1 VTRDWLLWTHAWCH
15 QDVIDRRPEI
25 VERLRDFE
33 KNGDLTI
40 CTTATQDL
48 VEATDIVVK
57 IRDREL
63 LPEKNGIGLDAARIA
78 LMIDEMVKRGIND
91 GEMCSIFQGVK
102 LQSAAFAMERK
113 LKDGIFWHGGQPMMA
128 WCVGN
133 AKVEQRR
140 NDVLITKEVAGK
152 AKIDP
157 LIAAFNAA
165 YLMSLNPEAARSA
178 VSPWENPDFRLAAS

>member
-1 VTRDWLLWTHAWCH
+1 MLSYFRWVLFFVALFATLMGGALYLGHALLTAEGPL
-15 QDVIDRRPEI
+15 QATKTVVIPRGAGPTTMAKVLQEEGI
-25 VERLRDFE
+25 ISHSRLF
-33 KNGDLTI
+33 
-40 CTTATQDL
+40 
-48 VEATDIVVK
+48 
-57 IRDREL
+57 
-63 LPEKNGIGLDAARIA
+63 RIA
-78 LMIDEMVKRGIND
+78 LMIDEMVKRGISD
-91 GEMCSIFQGVK
+91 DEMCSIFQGVK

-140 NDVLITKEVAGK
+140 NDVLITKEAAGK

-157 LIAAFNAA
+157 LLAAFNAA